1 MLNSLYV
8 DYKIDTK
15 SEITPTE
22 QVAIN
27 LKESA
32 VEAIEKTIE
41 DGGTTLTQVNDKK
54 KKLDDAK
61 ERAIEESTGW
71 KAADTAI
78 PSTSGETI
86 LQKQQI

>member
-1 MLNSLYV
+1 MLNSLYI

-32 VEAIEKTIE
+32 VEAIEQTIE
-41 DGGTTLTQVNDKK
+41 NGGTTLTQVNDKK

-61 ERAIEESTGW
+61 ETAIEESTAW
-71 KAADTAI
+71 KA
-78 PSTSGETI
+78 EEI
-86 LQKQQI
+86 LLSRMQNKV